1 MMVYYET
8 DNSHDTSHS
17 HNNSL
22 SEELIQSRV
31 GQQEVGPENLCNENK
46 EHNDLYWI
54 TQQWFETRKIKTRML
69 ECCQNVV
76 LQMKYLCADST
87 TSKICLELKA
97 KWLRFLLVL

>member
-1 MMVYYET
+1 MVYYET

-31 GQQEVGPENLCNENK
+31 GQQKVGPENLCNENK